1 MGRDSP
7 TCQLFQSH
15 GHRKREK
22 SGEVHFNVH
31 TYRLNVLLF
40 HKHSLIIIIWPVS
53 KITFFRTR
61 TLLLFLCTL
70 HPQLHPAQSPTDKD
84 TKCTLCSGYTETA
97 GYLTSWTQFQP
108 ESSQQPLETGCDVLL
123 RTEEWKTEGHNSAA
137 CHDNLYHPTGFISV
151 PLLQGLKIPLL
162 PRDVYLHS
170 DLFHSALQ
178 RKGLKMGPEPRI
190 TL

>member
-53 KITFFRTR
+53 KITFFKTR
-61 TLLLFLCTL
+61 TLLLLLCTL
-70 HPQLHPAQSPTDKD
+70 HPQLHPAQSPTK
-84 TKCTLCSGYTETA
+84 TLSAHYVVA
-97 GYLTSWTQFQP
+97 TQK
-108 ESSQQPLETGCDVLL
+108 QQVTLHL
-123 RTEEWKTEGHNSAA
+123 GHNFNQ
-137 CHDNLYHPTGFISV
+137 NLVNSLWKLAVMSYS
-151 PLLQGLKIPLL
+151 GLKNEKLKVTTQL
-162 PRDVYLHS
+162 PVMITFITLQVLSQYLFS
-170 DLFHSALQ
+170 
-178 RKGLKMGPEPRI
+178 KGLKFPYYPGTFIYIVICSTVPCNVKG
-190 TL
+190 